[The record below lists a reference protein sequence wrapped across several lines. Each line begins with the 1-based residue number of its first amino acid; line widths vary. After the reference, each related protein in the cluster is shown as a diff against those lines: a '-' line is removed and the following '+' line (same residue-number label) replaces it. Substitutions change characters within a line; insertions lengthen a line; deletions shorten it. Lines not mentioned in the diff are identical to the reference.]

1 ETFRA
6 INRRVQKMAE
16 DQYRCWR
23 EVLRPELARH
33 GIRFLDFANLS
44 PEQHQHLR
52 DYYFAEIRP
61 VLTPLAI
68 DPAHPFP
75 QLLNKSLNVIV
86 QLEVAFSGQPLR
98 HLAVVQVPNVLPRLV
113 RLPADESKREY
124 MFLELLLGNFLSDLF
139 PGT

>member
-1 ETFRA
+1 M
-6 INRRVQKMAE
+6 VD

-23 EVLRPELARH
+23 EDLRPSLDRR
-33 GIRFLDFANLS
+33 GIRFLEVGQLA
-44 PEQHQHLR
+44 PEQLRHVR
-52 DYYFAEIRP
+52 DYYFGEIRP

-75 QLLNKSLNVIV
+75 QLLNKSLNLIV

-113 RLPADESKREY
+113 RVPSSESEREY
-124 MFLELLLGNFLSDLF
+124 IFLEHLLGNFL
-139 PGT
+139 